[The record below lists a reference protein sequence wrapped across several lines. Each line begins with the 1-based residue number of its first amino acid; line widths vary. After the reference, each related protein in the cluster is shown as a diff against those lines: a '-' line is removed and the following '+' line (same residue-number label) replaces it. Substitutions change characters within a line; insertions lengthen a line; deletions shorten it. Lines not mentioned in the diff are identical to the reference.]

1 MFVYI
6 TDRNT
11 DNEKIFDIHKRLT
24 ESDKDL
30 VLTKDGFGRPLL
42 NEGYISI
49 SHSGDYKVVA
59 ISSKKVGIDI
69 EKHRDINFKRI
80 VSRFFKNTEI
90 SSLNEFFE
98 LWVKNEAYLKFTG
111 EGLTKTGTN
120 NNYNKS
126 RLYTFIE
133 GYSMAIYSDDKK
145 CAFCFI

>member
-6 TDRNT
+6 TDKNT
-11 DNEKIFDIHKRLT
+11 NNEKILDIHKRLT

-30 VLTKDGFGRPLL
+30 VLTKDGSGRPLL

-49 SHSGDYKVVA
+49 SHSGEYKVMA

-69 EKHRDINFKRI
+69 EKHRDINFQRI
-80 VSRFFKNTEI
+80 VSRFFKDTRI
-90 SSLNEFFE
+90 SSLNDFFG

-111 EGLTKTGTN
+111 EGLKKLGKK